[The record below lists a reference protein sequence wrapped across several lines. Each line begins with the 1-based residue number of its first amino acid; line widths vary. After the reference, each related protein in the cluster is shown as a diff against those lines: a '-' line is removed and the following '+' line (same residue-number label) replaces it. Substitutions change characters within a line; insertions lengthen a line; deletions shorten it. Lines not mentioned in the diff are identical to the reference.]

1 MRKFLCLLII
11 VAMVAFSGCL
21 VRDIASG
28 PDRPDA
34 LDGSG
39 EADGLIDL
47 VLPAPGTEPSTY
59 SFIIEWGRDNNES
72 YPPETPIMICDTVP
86 VEWQVVQVIT
96 FGTVYEVVDG
106 VLEDANDG
114 LDGTINVF
122 PANKKNGGDQNKSA
136 TKIEYTPNVHSGIGN
151 IKVVVTTRE
160 RPQEDGGNATIKW
173 APTFCGRL
181 YLNDGAIGYE
191 IDENGDLVLDAELNP
206 VVLEEQTDPLFVV
219 AVFDVDGDGIIVRD
233 GSGDEDEDGVVDG
246 EDNCP
251 CVDNPDQVDMDDD
264 GIGGA
269 CEAGAEAR
277 LLKESAVEAL
287 SALLPTGDKKTDH
300 RIEKAIK
307 NIQKSLANK
316 LWQDDSHLTKK
327 GKKVFVREKKAVKEL
342 MKIKNGPDV
351 SEVITSL
358 ITADTTLAQIAI
370 DDAVEAS
377 GDAKKIA
384 KAEKQMTKAQ
394 NEIDSGK
401 YDKAIHH
408 YKKAWEHAK
417 KAMKKMI
424 HDDDDDQEDDD
435 QS

>member
-1 MRKFLCLLII
+1 MRQFLCLLII

-21 VRDIASG
+21 VWDIASG

-59 SFIIEWGRDNNES
+59 GFTIQWGWEEDDP
-72 YPPETPIMICDTVP
+72 YPQGTPIMICDTVP

-122 PANKKNGGDQNKSA
+122 PANKENGGDKNKSA
-136 TKIEYTPNVHSGIGN
+136 TKIEYTPNVHIGIGN
-151 IKVVVTTRE
+151 IEVVVTTRE
-160 RPQEDGGNATIKW
+160 RPQEDGKNATIEW

-251 CVDNPDQVDMDDD
+251 CVDNPDQVDTDLDDD
-264 GIGGA
+264 GDGVDNYEDNCPLAANANQDDWDNDGIGDVCDGDLDGDGVLNENDSCQFTPVGDVVDPANGCSIDQLVPCEGPFGTTTEWKNHGQYVRSVTHTAKSFFEQGLITEANRGA
-269 CEAGAEAR
+269 IVSGAA
-277 LLKESAVEAL
+277 S
-287 SALLPTGDKKTDH
+287 SDCGDK
-300 RIEKAIK
+300 
-307 NIQKSLANK
+307 
-316 LWQDDSHLTKK
+316 
-327 GKKVFVREKKAVKEL
+327 
-342 MKIKNGPDV
+342 
-351 SEVITSL
+351 
-358 ITADTTLAQIAI
+358 
-370 DDAVEAS
+370 
-377 GDAKKIA
+377 
-384 KAEKQMTKAQ
+384 
-394 NEIDSGK
+394 
-401 YDKAIHH
+401 
-408 YKKAWEHAK
+408 
-417 KAMKKMI
+417 
-424 HDDDDDQEDDD
+424 
-435 QS
+435 

>member
-11 VAMVAFSGCL
+11 VAMVAFSGCI
-21 VRDIASG
+21 VSDIASG

-59 SFIIEWGRDNNES
+59 RFTIDWGRDDNAS
-72 YPPETPIMICDTVP
+72 YPPGMPIMICDTVP

-122 PANKKNGGDQNKSA
+122 PANKQNGGDKNKSA
-136 TKIEYTPNVHSGIGN
+136 TKIEYRPNVNFGIGN
-151 IKVVVTTRE
+151 IEVVVTTRE
-160 RPQEDGGNATIKW
+160 RTQEDGTNASIKW

-181 YLNDGAIGYE
+181 YLDDGAIGYE

-219 AVFDVDGDGIIVRD
+219 AVFDVDGNGIIVRD

-251 CVDNPDQVDMDDD
+251 CVANPDQVDTDLDGEGDACYDDLDRDGDGVDNYEDNCPLAANANQHDWDND
-264 GIGGA
+264 GIGDVCDGDLDGDGVLNENDSCQFTPVGDVVDPAKGCSIDQLVPCEGPFGTTTEWKNHGQYVRSVTHTAKSFFEQGLITEANRGA
-269 CEAGAEAR
+269 IVSGAA
-277 LLKESAVEAL
+277 S
-287 SALLPTGDKKTDH
+287 SDCGDK
-300 RIEKAIK
+300 
-307 NIQKSLANK
+307 
-316 LWQDDSHLTKK
+316 
-327 GKKVFVREKKAVKEL
+327 
-342 MKIKNGPDV
+342 
-351 SEVITSL
+351 
-358 ITADTTLAQIAI
+358 
-370 DDAVEAS
+370 
-377 GDAKKIA
+377 
-384 KAEKQMTKAQ
+384 
-394 NEIDSGK
+394 
-401 YDKAIHH
+401 
-408 YKKAWEHAK
+408 
-417 KAMKKMI
+417 
-424 HDDDDDQEDDD
+424 
-435 QS
+435 